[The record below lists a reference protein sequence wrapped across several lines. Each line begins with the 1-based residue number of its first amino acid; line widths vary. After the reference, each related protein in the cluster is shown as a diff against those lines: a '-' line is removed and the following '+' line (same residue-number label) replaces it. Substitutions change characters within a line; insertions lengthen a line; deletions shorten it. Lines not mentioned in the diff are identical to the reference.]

1 MVKVDVRSRTA
12 TQGRMASFLQA
23 TDAMGF
29 AIVIPKGNGL
39 VTRASA
45 ARVRDSSGLANELGY

>member
-1 MVKVDVRSRTA
+1 
-12 TQGRMASFLQA
+12 MASFLQA